1 MKCQII
7 DKFFL
12 LSLFLVFSLNDIYA
26 KENTTTTLMYPSKE
40 IIGGGQNGNNNG
52 KNTNTGEEEETR
64 TNNFE
69 STLNEALAQ
78 KMINSKDKFEKVL
91 SETLNVEYLMQ
102 PVDRPLKAVDTLYVH
117 PNFLTTILLPSK
129 YKLHSGKAS
138 FKTDTFELQENSII
152 LKPNKN
158 FTTGNIIIT
167 ATDYDKNITI
177 NIVLKK
183 IETSLATFDMDYKKY
198 IVDKNYLSLV
208 YNYTEKKTL
217 DNFVILKH
225 YMKINGIENSQL
237 KNIFAHD
244 GDYDMVIYDGITYYL
259 IRDDKYNVL
268 NFAEVNLR
276 ISTEYSISTR
286 SNKIEGLSN
295 ENIQN

>member
-7 DKFFL
+7 DRFFL
-12 LSLFLVFSLNDIYA
+12 FSLFLVFLQDNIYA
-26 KENTTTTLMYPSKE
+26 KENTNYTLMYPSKE
-40 IIGGGQNGNNNG
+40 IMGGGQNTNNNG
-52 KNTNTGEEEETR
+52 KNTNSGDEIETR

-69 STLNEALAQ
+69 STVNEALAQ

-91 SETLNVEYLMQ
+91 SETLNIEYLMQ
-102 PVDRPLKAVDTLYVH
+102 PVDRPLKAIDTLYVH

-138 FKTDTFELQENSII
+138 FKTDTFELHENSIV

-167 ATDYDKNITI
+167 ATDYDKNIII

-183 IETSLATFDMDYKKY
+183 IETSLTTFDMDYKKY

-208 YNYTEKKTL
+208 YNYIEKKTL
-217 DNFVILKH
+217 DDFIILKH

-237 KNIFAHD
+237 KNIFIHN
-244 GDYDMVIYDGITYYL
+244 GDYDMVMYDGITYYL

-286 SNKIEGLSN
+286 SNKIEGLTN
-295 ENIQN
+295 ENIEN

>member
-1 MKCQII
+1 MKYKTI
-7 DKFFL
+7 DKYF
-12 LSLFLVFSLNDIYA
+12 LFLILFIFLQNNIFA
-26 KENTTTTLMYPSKE
+26 KENTSTTLMYPSKE
-40 IIGGGQNGNNNG
+40 IIGGGTNGNNSG
-52 KNTNTGEEEETR
+52 KNNSNEEDETR

-78 KMINSKDKFEKVL
+78 KMINAKDKFEKVL

-129 YKLHSGKAS
+129 YRLHSGKAS

-167 ATDYDKNITI
+167 ATDFDRNITI

-183 IETSLATFDMDYKKY
+183 IETSLTTFDMDYKRY

-259 IRDDKYNVL
+259 IRDDKYNML

-276 ISTEYSISTR
+276 ISTEYSISTK

-295 ENIQN
+295 DSQN